1 MACYEPKNNSKKPFW
16 KTSLVFMTFKVLVHY
31 SFHFIVPLFF
41 AKIFF
46 KDNWKEAFVI
56 MLLTMLIDLDH
67 LLASPI
73 FDPNRC
79 SIGYHPLHTIYAS
92 IFYLALLFSPSWKLK
107 AVSIGCLWHLSTD
120 YIDCLL

>member
-1 MACYEPKNNSKKPFW
+1 
-16 KTSLVFMTFKVLVHY
+16 MTFKVLIHY

-46 KDNWKEAFVI
+46 KDNWKEAFII
-56 MLLTMLIDLDH
+56 MLITMLIDLDH

-73 FDPNRC
+73 FDANRC
-79 SIGYHPLHTIYAS
+79 SIGYHPLHTVYAAV
-92 IFYLALLFSPSWKLK
+92 FYFLLLFNQSWKLK

>member
-1 MACYEPKNNSKKPFW
+1 
-16 KTSLVFMTFKVLVHY
+16 MTFKVLIHY
-31 SFHFIVPLFF
+31 SFHFIGPLFF

-46 KDNWKEAFVI
+46 KDNWKKAFVI

-73 FDPNRC
+73 FDANRC
-79 SIGYHPLHTIYAS
+79 SIGYHPLHTVYAAV
-92 IFYLALLFSPSWKLK
+92 FYFLLLFSHSWKLK

>member
-1 MACYEPKNNSKKPFW
+1 
-16 KTSLVFMTFKVLVHY
+16 MTVKVLIHY
-31 SFHFIVPLFF
+31 SFHFVVPLFF

-46 KDNWKEAFVI
+46 KDNWKEAFII

-73 FDPNRC
+73 FEPNRC
-79 SIGYHPLHTIYAS
+79 SIGYHPLHTVYAA
-92 IFYLALLFSPSWKLK
+92 IFYFMLLFSSSWKIK

>member
-1 MACYEPKNNSKKPFW
+1 
-16 KTSLVFMTFKVLVHY
+16 MTFKVLIHY
-31 SFHFIVPLFF
+31 SFHFIVPFFF

-46 KDNWKEAFVI
+46 KDNWKKAFVI

-67 LLASPI
+67 LLESPI
-73 FDPNRC
+73 FDANRC
-79 SIGYHPLHTIYAS
+79 SIGYHPLHTVYAAV
-92 IFYLALLFSPSWKLK
+92 FYFLLLFSQSWKLK